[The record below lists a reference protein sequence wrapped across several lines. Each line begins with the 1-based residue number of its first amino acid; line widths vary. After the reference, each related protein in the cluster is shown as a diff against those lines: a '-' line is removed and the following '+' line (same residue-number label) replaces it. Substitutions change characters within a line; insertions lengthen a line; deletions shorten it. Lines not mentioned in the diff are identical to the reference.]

1 MIERNWRLPVTKLRV
16 MGEQGYKKIQ
26 PLDSTMKRMTN
37 MKKYSGRKTSTAIT
51 AAAIAIASVV
61 MTSVWQIPQATASS
75 LEEIKAS
82 REISVPIDQ
91 VWNVVSDIDNET
103 KYWPTFKAIR
113 NVNMSAVNMTANTT
127 EREVTL
133 EVGPQ
138 GETITH
144 QFVTVNSEQF
154 VVETNITEGPV
165 TGTRVLTLSPSSNT
179 NATKI
184 DVFWNV
190 DLSGI
195 PIFGRGFAKDGI
207 MRTTEEA
214 LGNIAAEVEVK

>member
-1 MIERNWRLPVTKLRV
+1 
-16 MGEQGYKKIQ
+16 
-26 PLDSTMKRMTN
+26 MKRLTN
-37 MKKYSGRKTSTAIT
+37 IKKYTSRKIPTTIT
-51 AAAIAIASVV
+51 VVTIAIASVV
-61 MTSVWQIPQATASS
+61 MTSAWQIPQATASS

-82 REISVPIDQ
+82 REISSPIDQ
-91 VWNVVSDIDNET
+91 VWNVVSDVDNET
-103 KYWPTFKAIR
+103 KYWSTFKAIK
-113 NVNMSAVNMTANTT
+113 NINMTAINMTANTT

-133 EVGPQ
+133 VTGPL

-144 QFVTVNSEQF
+144 QFVTVNPEQF

-165 TGTRVLTLSPSSNT
+165 TGTRTLALSPSSNA
-179 NATKI
+179 NATRI

-190 DLSGI
+190 DMSGI

-214 LGNIAAEVEVK
+214 LSNIAAEVEVK

>member
-1 MIERNWRLPVTKLRV
+1 MTRITNV
-16 MGEQGYKKIQ
+16 KKHTSRKKT
-26 PLDSTMKRMTN
+26 LTAMTVVV
-37 MKKYSGRKTSTAIT
+37 AV
-51 AAAIAIASVV
+51 AIASVL
-61 MTSVWQIPQATASS
+61 MTSSVWQIPQATASS

-82 REISVPIDQ
+82 REISAPIDQ
-91 VWNVVSDIDNET
+91 VWNVVSDIDNDT
-103 KYWPTFKAIR
+103 KYWPTVKTIKNINTTAI
-113 NVNMSAVNMTANTT
+113 NMTANTT

-133 EVGPQ
+133 VVGPQ

-144 QFVTVNSEQF
+144 QFVTVNPEQF

-165 TGTRVLTLSPSSNT
+165 TGTRVLTLSPSSNNT

-184 DVFWNV
+184 DVLWNV

-214 LGNIAAEVEVK
+214 LSNIAAEVEAK

>member
-1 MIERNWRLPVTKLRV
+1 
-16 MGEQGYKKIQ
+16 
-26 PLDSTMKRMTN
+26 MKRMTN
-37 MKKYSGRKTSTAIT
+37 MKKYTNRKKTSTAIT
-51 AAAIAIASVV
+51 VVAAIAIASSVV

-75 LEEIKAS
+75 LEEIRAS
-82 REISVPIDQ
+82 REISAPIDQ
-91 VWNVVSDIDNET
+91 VWNVVSNVDNET
-103 KYWPTFKAIR
+103 KYWSTFKAIK
-113 NVNMSAVNMTANTT
+113 NINKTAINMTANTT

-133 EVGPQ
+133 AAGPL

-154 VVETNITEGPV
+154 VVQTNITEGPV
-165 TGTRVLTLSPSSNT
+165 TGTRLLTLSPSSNS

-184 DVFWNV
+184 DVLWNV

-214 LGNIAAEVEVK
+214 LSNIAAEVEAK

>member
-1 MIERNWRLPVTKLRV
+1 
-16 MGEQGYKKIQ
+16 
-26 PLDSTMKRMTN
+26 MKRMTN
-37 MKKYSGRKTSTAIT
+37 VKKYTTRKISTAIT
-51 AAAIAIASVV
+51 VVAVAIASIVV

-75 LEEIKAS
+75 LEEIKVS

-103 KYWPTFKAIR
+103 KYWSTFKSIKNINMTAI
-113 NVNMSAVNMTANTT
+113 NMTANTT

-133 EVGPQ
+133 LTGPL
-138 GETITH
+138 GETTTH

-165 TGTRVLTLSPSSNT
+165 TGTRLLTLSPSSSNT

-184 DVFWNV
+184 DVFWDV

-214 LGNIAAEVEVK
+214 LSKIAAEVEVK

>member
-1 MIERNWRLPVTKLRV
+1 MKNNNKFKKKNTITKA
-16 MGEQGYKKIQ
+16 YTI
-26 PLDSTMKRMTN
+26 
-37 MKKYSGRKTSTAIT
+37 IT
-51 AAAIAIASVV
+51 VVALAVASSV
-61 MTSVWQIPQATASS
+61 MTSVWQVPQATASS
-75 LEEIKAS
+75 LEEIRVS
-82 REISVPIDQ
+82 REISAPIDQ

-103 KYWPTFKAIR
+103 KYWSTFKAIK
-113 NVNMSAVNMTANTT
+113 NINMTAINMTANTT

-133 EVGPQ
+133 VVGPQ
-138 GETITH
+138 GETVTH
-144 QFVTVNSEQF
+144 QFVTVNPEQF

-165 TGTRVLTLSPSSNT
+165 TGTRLLTLGPSTSST

-184 DVFWNV
+184 DVLWNV

-214 LGNIAAEVEVK
+214 LSNIAADVEVR

>member
-1 MIERNWRLPVTKLRV
+1 
-16 MGEQGYKKIQ
+16 
-26 PLDSTMKRMTN
+26 MKRLTN
-37 MKKYSGRKTSTAIT
+37 VKKYTSRKIPTTIT
-51 AAAIAIASVV
+51 VVTIAIASVV
-61 MTSVWQIPQATASS
+61 MTSAWQIPQATASS

-82 REISVPIDQ
+82 REISSPIDQ
-91 VWNVVSDIDNET
+91 VWNVVSDVDNET
-103 KYWPTFKAIR
+103 KYWSTFKTIK
-113 NVNMSAVNMTANTT
+113 NVNMTAINMTANTT

-133 EVGPQ
+133 VTGPL

-144 QFVTVNSEQF
+144 QFVTVNPEQF

-165 TGTRVLTLSPSSNT
+165 TGTRTLALSPSSNT

-190 DLSGI
+190 DMSGI

-214 LGNIAAEVEVK
+214 LSNIAAVVEVK

>member
-1 MIERNWRLPVTKLRV
+1 MIRT
-16 MGEQGYKKIQ
+16 
-26 PLDSTMKRMTN
+26 TN
-37 MKKYSGRKTSTAIT
+37 VKKYTGRKTSTSIT
-51 AAAIAIASVV
+51 IGVAIAIASIV

-75 LEEIKAS
+75 LEEIRVS

-91 VWNVVSDIDNET
+91 VWNVVSNIDNET
-103 KYWPTFKAIR
+103 KYWPTFKTIK
-113 NVNMSAVNMTANTT
+113 NINMTAVNLTANTT

-133 EVGPQ
+133 QTGPL
-138 GETITH
+138 GETTTH

-214 LGNIAAEVEVK
+214 LSNIAAELEVK

>member
-1 MIERNWRLPVTKLRV
+1 
-16 MGEQGYKKIQ
+16 
-26 PLDSTMKRMTN
+26 MKRMTN
-37 MKKYSGRKTSTAIT
+37 MKKYTSRKKTSTNIT
-51 AAAIAIASVV
+51 AVAAIAIASSVV

-75 LEEIKAS
+75 LEEIRAS
-82 REISVPIDQ
+82 REISAPIDQ
-91 VWNVVSDIDNET
+91 VWNVVSNVDNET
-103 KYWPTFKAIR
+103 KYWSTFKAIK
-113 NVNMSAVNMTANTT
+113 NINKTAINMTADTT

-133 EVGPQ
+133 AAGPL

-154 VVETNITEGPV
+154 VVQTNITEGPV
-165 TGTRVLTLSPSSNT
+165 TGTRLLTLSPSSNS

-184 DVFWNV
+184 DVLWNV

-214 LGNIAAEVEVK
+214 LSNIAAEVEAK

>member
-1 MIERNWRLPVTKLRV
+1 
-16 MGEQGYKKIQ
+16 
-26 PLDSTMKRMTN
+26 MKRMTN
-37 MKKYSGRKTSTAIT
+37 VKKYTSRKIQTTIT
-51 AAAIAIASVV
+51 VVTIAIASVV

-82 REISVPIDQ
+82 SEISSPIDQ

-103 KYWPTFKAIR
+103 KYWSTFKAIK
-113 NVNMSAVNMTANTT
+113 NINMTAINMTANTT

-133 EVGPQ
+133 VAGPL

-144 QFVTVNSEQF
+144 QFVTVNPEQF

-165 TGTRVLTLSPSSNT
+165 TGNRILTLSPSSNA
-179 NATKI
+179 NATRI
-184 DVFWNV
+184 DVLWNV
-190 DLSGI
+190 DMSGI
-195 PIFGRGFAKDGI
+195 PIFGKGFARDGI

-214 LGNIAAEVEVK
+214 LSNIAAEVEVK

>member
-1 MIERNWRLPVTKLRV
+1 
-16 MGEQGYKKIQ
+16 
-26 PLDSTMKRMTN
+26 MKRITN
-37 MKKYSGRKTSTAIT
+37 VKKYTSRKIPTTIT
-51 AAAIAIASVV
+51 VVTIAIASVVV

-75 LEEIKAS
+75 VEEIKAS
-82 REISVPIDQ
+82 REISAPINQ

-103 KYWPTFKAIR
+103 KYWSTFKTIK
-113 NVNMSAVNMTANTT
+113 NINMTATNMTANTT

-133 EVGPQ
+133 VTGPL

-144 QFVTVNSEQF
+144 QFVTVNPQQF

-165 TGTRVLTLSPSSNT
+165 TGTRVLTLSPSSNA
-179 NATKI
+179 NATRI

-190 DLSGI
+190 DMSGI

-214 LGNIAAEVEVK
+214 LSNIAAEVEVK

>member
-1 MIERNWRLPVTKLRV
+1 MTRITNV
-16 MGEQGYKKIQ
+16 KKHT
-26 PLDSTMKRMTN
+26 SR
-37 MKKYSGRKTSTAIT
+37 KKTLTAMMVV
-51 AAAIAIASVV
+51 AVAIASVV
-61 MTSVWQIPQATASS
+61 TTTSVWQIPQATASS

-82 REISVPIDQ
+82 REISAPIDQ
-91 VWNVVSDIDNET
+91 VWNVVSDVDNET
-103 KYWPTFKAIR
+103 KYWPTFKSIKNINTTAI
-113 NVNMSAVNMTANTT
+113 NMTANTT

-133 EVGPQ
+133 VVGPQ

-144 QFVTVNSEQF
+144 QFVTVNPEQF

-165 TGTRVLTLSPSSNT
+165 TGTRVLTLSPSSSSI

-184 DVFWNV
+184 DVLWNV

-214 LGNIAAEVEVK
+214 LSNIAAEIEVK

>member
-1 MIERNWRLPVTKLRV
+1 M
-16 MGEQGYKKIQ
+16 Y
-26 PLDSTMKRMTN
+26 STMKRITN
-37 MKKYSGRKTSTAIT
+37 VKKYRSSKTLTSIT
-51 AAAIAIASVV
+51 AVAAIAIASVV

-82 REISVPIDQ
+82 REISAPIDQ
-91 VWNVVSDIDNET
+91 VWNIVSDIDNDT
-103 KYWPTFKAIR
+103 KYWPTFKAIK
-113 NVNMSAVNMTANTT
+113 NINTATINMTANTT

-133 EVGPQ
+133 VVGPQ

-144 QFVTVNSEQF
+144 QFVTVNPEQF
-154 VVETNITEGPV
+154 VIETNITEGPV
-165 TGTRVLTLSPSSNT
+165 TGTRVLTLSPSSSST

-184 DVFWNV
+184 DVLWNV

-214 LGNIAAEVEVK
+214 LSNIAAEVEVK

>member
-1 MIERNWRLPVTKLRV
+1 
-16 MGEQGYKKIQ
+16 
-26 PLDSTMKRMTN
+26 MKRMTN
-37 MKKYSGRKTSTAIT
+37 VKKYTSRKKTSTAIT
-51 AAAIAIASVV
+51 VVAAIAIASSVV

-75 LEEIKAS
+75 LEEIRAS
-82 REISVPIDQ
+82 REISAPIDQ
-91 VWNVVSDIDNET
+91 VWNVVSDVDNET
-103 KYWPTFKAIR
+103 KYWSTFKAIK
-113 NVNMSAVNMTANTT
+113 NINKTAINMTANTT

-133 EVGPQ
+133 AAGPL

-154 VVETNITEGPV
+154 VVQTNITEGPV
-165 TGTRVLTLSPSSNT
+165 TGTRLLTLNPSSSNT

-184 DVFWNV
+184 DVLWNV

-214 LGNIAAEVEVK
+214 LSNIAAEVEAK

>member
-1 MIERNWRLPVTKLRV
+1 
-16 MGEQGYKKIQ
+16 
-26 PLDSTMKRMTN
+26 MTVVV
-37 MKKYSGRKTSTAIT
+37 AV
-51 AAAIAIASVV
+51 AIASVL
-61 MTSVWQIPQATASS
+61 MTSVLQIPQATASS

-82 REISVPIDQ
+82 REISAPIDQ
-91 VWNVVSDIDNET
+91 VWNIVSDVDNET
-103 KYWPTFKAIR
+103 KYWPTVKTIKNINTTAI
-113 NVNMSAVNMTANTT
+113 NMTANTT

-133 EVGPQ
+133 VVGPQ

-144 QFVTVNSEQF
+144 QFVTVNPEQF

-165 TGTRVLTLSPSSNT
+165 TGTRVLILSPSSNNT

-184 DVFWNV
+184 DVLWNV

-214 LGNIAAEVEVK
+214 LSNIAAEVEAK

>member
-1 MIERNWRLPVTKLRV
+1 M
-16 MGEQGYKKIQ
+16 Y
-26 PLDSTMKRMTN
+26 STMKRITN
-37 MKKYSGRKTSTAIT
+37 VKKYTSRKIPTTIT
-51 AAAIAIASVV
+51 VVTIAIASVVV

-75 LEEIKAS
+75 VEEIKAS
-82 REISVPIDQ
+82 REISAPINQ

-103 KYWPTFKAIR
+103 KYWSTFKTIK
-113 NVNMSAVNMTANTT
+113 NINMTATNMTANTT

-133 EVGPQ
+133 VTGPL

-144 QFVTVNSEQF
+144 QFVTVNPQQF

-165 TGTRVLTLSPSSNT
+165 TGTRVLTLSPSSNA
-179 NATKI
+179 NATRI

-190 DLSGI
+190 DMSGI
-195 PIFGRGFAKDGI
+195 PIFGMGFAKDGI

-214 LGNIAAEVEVK
+214 LSNIAAEVEVK